1 MKSIIAA
8 MTAALAFVALTPAA
22 HADTYEEELAQLEAR
37 FKAADTNRDGKL
49 TQDEAKEGGMSR
61 LARFFGRADS
71 DDDGFVTLEQLKQR
85 LAKRHD
91 R

>member
-8 MTAALAFVALTPAA
+8 ITAALAFVALTPAA
-22 HADTYEEELAQLEAR
+22 HADTYEEELAQLETR
-37 FKAADTNRDGKL
+37 FKAADTNGDGKL
-49 TQDEAKEGGMSR
+49 TRDEAKEGGMSR
-61 LARFFGRADS
+61 LARFFSRADS